1 MLYVC
6 RDLANPITTNIG
18 EQLIWSAALASNATS
33 SSTLYHPVTLY
44 CKDENDDI
52 VPWPPA
58 SHTTF
63 GPWTHASYRDRQS
76 PLHRLSE
83 LFNVNHFIV
92 SQARPYL
99 APFLRSD
106 THHPN
111 PRQDGRW
118 RLTMPILRLVLLEI
132 QHRLQQL
139 DELGLLSPSIRRFLL
154 DEKVP
159 GSSLTIVPEISPSDF
174 FKLLEHPTKEG
185 IDYWIRKGE
194 RSVWPAV
201 TALKIRLAIEIEIDR
216 GYQRVRRRRR
226 PIALNKNSTNGRGD
240 GNAGGS
246 QGEGMQGSSHD
257 TATKSGQQL
266 DGRQRAKSVGDGFA

>member
-1 MLYVC
+1 
-6 RDLANPITTNIG
+6 
-18 EQLIWSAALASNATS
+18 
-33 SSTLYHPVTLY
+33 
-44 CKDENDDI
+44 
-52 VPWPPA
+52 
-58 SHTTF
+58 
-63 GPWTHASYRDRQS
+63 
-76 PLHRLSE
+76 
-83 LFNVNHFIV
+83 
-92 SQARPYL
+92 
-99 APFLRSD
+99 
-106 THHPN
+106 
-111 PRQDGRW
+111 
-118 RLTMPILRLVLLEI
+118 MPILRLVLLEI

-174 FKLLEHPTKEG
+174 FKLLEHPTKEA

-226 PIALNKNSTNGRGD
+226 PIALNKNNTHGRGGD
-240 GNAGGS
+240 NAGGS
-246 QGEGMQGSSHD
+246 QNEGRQGSSHE

-266 DGRQRAKSVGDGFA
+266 DRRQRAQSVGDGFA